1 MRRQGWDGWPLT
13 ELLLQR
19 QDQVLGQHSDA
30 VFFALAVAQEHLVA
44 LELDVFDAQPQTF
57 GWLAEKDGRVG
68 SVLCFH
74 RNLDRLLQEHDHSAV
89 GVSGAADMGMRL
101 IGNSATGHLDC
112 AGRVARVGVRAGRT
126 LTTRAG

>member
-19 QDQVLGQHSDA
+19 QDQVFGQHGGA
-30 VFFALAVAQEHLVA
+30 VFRARAVAHERLAA

-57 GWLAEKDGRVG
+57 GSLGKKEGRVG
-68 SVLCFH
+68 SVLYIR
-74 RNLDRLLQEHDHSAV
+74 RNLDRLLQEREHSALR
-89 GVSGAADMGMRL
+89 VSGAADMGMRL